1 MPVIVNSVEQ
11 LKNVVLQKQISILE
25 KVANDKLND
34 IVYEC
39 FQRHIQE
46 FYDEWEGS
54 IYDNSVRSYD
64 MRDAIGVKIS
74 PIVTGNSVTFGVEFD
89 GSRLSHGS
97 WSNKGCSGIRHD
109 NKYHSD
115 EEYIEMVMSG
125 NHGNA
130 YQSDKKPL
138 EEMLNDK
145 EMMSKII
152 SDIKNSLRKDD
163 MFIVK

>member
-1 MPVIVNSVEQ
+1 MAIIVNNVEQ
-11 LKNVVLQKQISILE
+11 LRNVVLQKQISILE

-74 PIVTGNSVTFGVEFD
+74 PIVTGNSVTFGVEFS

-97 WSNKGCSGIRHD
+97 WSNKGHSGTRHD

-152 SDIKNSLRKDD
+152 SDIKNTLRKDD

>member
-1 MPVIVNSVEQ
+1 MAIIVNSVEQ

-54 IYDNSVRSYD
+54 VYDNSVRSYD

-74 PIVTGNSVTFGVEFD
+74 PIVTGNSVTFGVEFS
-89 GSRLSHGS
+89 GALSHDS
-97 WSNKGCSGIRHD
+97 WSNKGRSGTRHN

-115 EEYIEMVMSG
+115 EEYIEMVMEG
-125 NHGNA
+125 NHGGV

-145 EMMSKII
+145 EMMSSIV
-152 SDIKNSLRKDD
+152 SEIKKELKKDG
-163 MFIVK
+163 MFIIK

>member
-1 MPVIVNSVEQ
+1 MSVIVNNVNQ

-74 PIVTGNSVTFGVEFD
+74 PIVTGNSVTFGVEFS
-89 GSRLSHGS
+89 GALSHNS
-97 WSNKGCSGIRHD
+97 WSNKGYNGIRHD
-109 NKYHSD
+109 NKYYSD

-125 NHGNA
+125 NHGGA
-130 YQSDKKPL
+130 YKSDKKPL

-152 SDIKNSLRKDD
+152 SDIKNALRKDD

>member
-1 MPVIVNSVEQ
+1 MSVIVNNVNQ

-74 PIVTGNSVTFGVEFD
+74 PIVTGNSVTFGVEFS
-89 GSRLSHGS
+89 GALSHNS
-97 WSNKGCSGIRHD
+97 WSNKGYNGIRHD
-109 NKYHSD
+109 NKYYSD

-125 NHGNA
+125 NHGGA

-152 SDIKNSLRKDD
+152 SDIKNALRKDD

>member
-11 LKNVVLQKQISILE
+11 LRNVVLQKQISILE

-39 FQRHIQE
+39 FQKHIQE

-74 PIVTGNSVTFGVEFD
+74 PIVTGNSVTFGVEFS
-89 GSRLSHGS
+89 GALSHDN
-97 WSNKGCSGIRHD
+97 WSNKGRSGIRHD
-109 NKYHSD
+109 NKYYSD
-115 EEYIEMVMSG
+115 EEYIEMVMEG
-125 NHGNA
+125 NHGGV
-130 YQSDKKPL
+130 YKSDKKPL

-145 EMMSKII
+145 EMMSEII
-152 SDIKNSLRKDD
+152 ADIKNSLRKDG

>member
-1 MPVIVNSVEQ
+1 MAIIVNNVEQ
-11 LKNVVLQKQISILE
+11 LKNVVLQKQIGILE

-54 IYDNSVRSYD
+54 VYDNSVRSYD

-74 PIVTGNSVTFGVEFD
+74 PIVTGNSVTFGVEFS
-89 GSRLSHGS
+89 GALTHGS
-97 WSNKGCSGIRHD
+97 WSNKGYNGIRHD
-109 NKYHSD
+109 NRYYSD

-125 NHGNA
+125 NHGGV
-130 YQSDKKPL
+130 YQSDKEPL

-145 EMMSKII
+145 EMMSSIV
-152 SDIKNSLRKDD
+152 SEIKNELKKDD
-163 MFIVK
+163 MFFIK

>member
-1 MPVIVNSVEQ
+1 MAIIVDSVEQ
-11 LKNVVLQKQISILE
+11 LKNVVLQKQIGILE

-89 GSRLSHGS
+89 GSKLSHDS
-97 WSNKGCSGIRHD
+97 WSNKGYTGIRHD
-109 NKYHSD
+109 NRYYSD

-125 NHGNA
+125 NHGGV
-130 YQSDKKPL
+130 YQSDKEPL

-145 EMMSKII
+145 EMMSSIV
-152 SDIKNSLRKDD
+152 SEIKNELKKDG
-163 MFIVK
+163 MFIIK